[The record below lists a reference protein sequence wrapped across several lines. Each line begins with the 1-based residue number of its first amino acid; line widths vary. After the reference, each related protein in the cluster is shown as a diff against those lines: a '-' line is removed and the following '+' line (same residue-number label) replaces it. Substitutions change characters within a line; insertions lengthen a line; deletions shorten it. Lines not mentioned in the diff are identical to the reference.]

1 MQLVTFQSTV
11 LQSYVEPRILLQ
23 HSHPYTFSF
32 PHYLCLILIQQT
44 GTPPQH
50 ISCLITSDSLS
61 HTSQVLDIPNH
72 MPNKDDQ
79 IYYQSIYR
87 YQGALYGLNT
97 LLINASL
104 QACITTNQRTFSSI
118 PQASFFASLFLYTA
132 IRTIITKYSTTSA
145 I

>member
-1 MQLVTFQSTV
+1 
-11 LQSYVEPRILLQ
+11 
-23 HSHPYTFSF
+23 
-32 PHYLCLILIQQT
+32 
-44 GTPPQH
+44 
-50 ISCLITSDSLS
+50 
-61 HTSQVLDIPNH
+61 

-104 QACITTNQRTFSSI
+104 QVCITTNQPTFSSI
-118 PQASFFASLFLYTA
+118 PQASFFASLFLQTA